1 MTGIGN
7 AFPDIPLN
15 LLNQL
20 AAGTFERDDT
30 YWTMVRIEQIR
41 TREKSYVA
49 LVIKHLQ
56 ELAGLKDGMNG
67 DGSELPDDIKAE
79 VEGLIG
85 GASWL

>member
-15 LLNQL
+15 LLNHL

-41 TREKSYVA
+41 TRERR
-49 LVIKHLQ
+49 HNDQ
-56 ELAGLKDGMNG
+56 TPPGTRRTQRRHERR
-67 DGSELPDDIKAE
+67 
-79 VEGLIG
+79 
-85 GASWL
+85 WL